1 MTAWPSACVAW
12 SALLS
17 LSAAC
22 SSQGQDPSRQ
32 APVQTSGSTQVVVRQ
47 VSLPDLTGMAP
58 AVQQQLRDQFDEL
71 ARVRAGTA
79 PRDEQAA
86 AYGGMGKLLLAAES
100 FGDAETCFL
109 HASELSPSDVQWGY
123 YLAHVY
129 RLQGDS
135 PKAASYF
142 ERTLKARPDDVA
154 ALVWLGNVYLDQG
167 RAGEA
172 ETLFSRAL
180 ARDSRVAAA
189 WIGLGRISLAARDF
203 SKAIEQLE
211 SALAIDASATS
222 VHYLLASA
230 YRGAG
235 QVARADAHLRQR
247 GPGQVGP
254 PDPLMQQVADL
265 LHSPVIYEG
274 RGDRAIARGD
284 FSRAVIELRAGL
296 ELAPENLAIRQKL
309 ATALSLSGDVQG
321 AVRQLQE
328 ILQRD
333 PAFASAHYSVGVLLL
348 ADGQTDRA
356 IEQFGAAVKSEPTY
370 VQARV
375 QLANLL
381 RIRGRF
387 DAAREQYAAVVQ
399 LDPRVAEA
407 RFGEAIA
414 LFGLSRF
421 ADARDRLDDGVL
433 LHPDRLEFVSAL
445 ARLQAAA
452 PDPRVRDGDKALALA
467 MDLTKR
473 QDSASAREALAM
485 ALAEVGR
492 YDDAVSAQR
501 AAIAMAERSG
511 QRELASHMAA
521 NLRLFEKRQPSRT
534 PWAELPAWEQ

>member
-1 MTAWPSACVAW
+1 MKARPRAIVAALAMLACSV
-12 SALLS
+12 
-17 LSAAC
+17 AC
-22 SSQGQDPSRQ
+22 SSQGQDPAHQ
-32 APVQTSGSTQVVVRQ
+32 APVQASGSTQVVVRQ

-109 HASELSPSDVQWGY
+109 NASDLSPSDVQWGY

-167 RAGEA
+167 RTAEA
-172 ETLFSRAL
+172 EAPFSRAL
-180 ARDSRVAAA
+180 ALDSRVAAA
-189 WIGLGRISLAARDF
+189 RIGLGRVALAARDF

-211 SALAIDASATS
+211 AALAIDASATS

-235 QVARADAHLRQR
+235 QAARADAHLRQR
-247 GPGQVGP
+247 GPGQIGP
-254 PDPLMQQVADL
+254 PDPLMQQVAGL
-265 LHSPVIYEG
+265 LRSPVIYEG

-284 FSRAVIELRAGL
+284 FSRAVIEFRAGL

-309 ATALSLSGDVQG
+309 ATALSLTGDVQG
-321 AVRQLQE
+321 AVRHLQE

-333 PAFASAHYSVGVLLL
+333 PTFASAHYSLAVLLL
-348 ADGQTDRA
+348 ADGQADRA
-356 IEQFGAAVKSEPTY
+356 IEQFGSAVKYEPTY
-370 VQARV
+370 VQARL
-375 QLANLL
+375 QLGNTLQS
-381 RIRGRF
+381 RGRF
-387 DAAREQYAAVVQ
+387 EPAREQYAAVVQ

-414 LFGLSRF
+414 LAGLARF
-421 ADARDRLDDGVL
+421 ADARDRLDAGAR

-452 PDPRVRDGDKALALA
+452 RDPHVRDGNQALALA
-467 MDLTKR
+467 TDLTKR
-473 QDSASAREALAM
+473 QDSAAARETLAM

-501 AAIAMAERSG
+501 EAIAMAERNG
-511 QRELASHMAA
+511 QRELASHMTA

-534 PWAELPAWEQ
+534 PWRELPMWVP